1 MLTLPPRN
9 IITIQNH
16 IVMKKILLLFAV
28 FMSVISAFADDVYI
42 DGIYYNVRIDGVY
55 YNLDKMEKMAEVTN
69 NGKRDAT
76 EEVAIPE
83 GNSYSGD
90 IVIPSSVIYD
100 GETYT
105 VTRLGKRA
113 FYKCPNLTSVEIP
126 NSVTEVEGW
135 MFFGCSNLHS
145 VKLPNSLKR
154 IGDSMFDECSSLAS
168 INIPESVEDIGEQ
181 AFRDCSSLSCI
192 SIPNSVKY
200 IESAAFMGCTELKS
214 VNISNSVKLIGDL
227 AFKNCSKLT
236 SVAIGEGMATL
247 ADQAFWGCNK
257 LESVTVLATTP
268 PEFEWS
274 NEAFSYYGTL
284 HVKKGC
290 KEAYSNA
297 PYWNNFNIVED
308 ADAGIQEYTYKPMLE
323 EGMVWNYEMRVLYS
337 IGLSE
342 DDFEDIL
349 VTVPYTVSVVEG
361 PDENG
366 IAKLYESFNTE
377 EMGEKFKI
385 KDRYT
390 YMQENNK
397 VITLTNHYGPWLD
410 FNLKKGDRVSIP
422 VEWTP
427 SYCFDEYFDVV
438 DEDFISVKGRTYRR
452 LKIRNDYDGDV
463 RFDYWVEG
471 IGSKNYAFLTHAFV
485 PHSEYTPDGVNRY
498 FSTPRLVSIS
508 KDGECIFK
516 PEDFDA
522 PGSSAIEDIA
532 CDNPARVSSI
542 YDLQGRKLTSA
553 PEKGIYIKD
562 GRKMVK

>member
-9 IITIQNH
+9 IISIQNH
-16 IVMKKILLLFAV
+16 IVMKKILLLFTV

-181 AFRDCSSLSCI
+181 AFRNCSSLSCI

-214 VNISNSVKLIGDL
+214 VNVSNSVKLIGDL

-308 ADAGIQEYTYKPMLE
+308 ADA
-323 EGMVWNYEMRVLYS
+323 
-337 IGLSE
+337 
-342 DDFEDIL
+342 
-349 VTVPYTVSVVEG
+349 
-361 PDENG
+361 
-366 IAKLYESFNTE
+366 
-377 EMGEKFKI
+377 
-385 KDRYT
+385 
-390 YMQENNK
+390 
-397 VITLTNHYGPWLD
+397 
-410 FNLKKGDRVSIP
+410 
-422 VEWTP
+422 
-427 SYCFDEYFDVV
+427 
-438 DEDFISVKGRTYRR
+438 
-452 LKIRNDYDGDV
+452 
-463 RFDYWVEG
+463 
-471 IGSKNYAFLTHAFV
+471 
-485 PHSEYTPDGVNRY
+485 
-498 FSTPRLVSIS
+498 
-508 KDGECIFK
+508 
-516 PEDFDA
+516 
-522 PGSSAIEDIA
+522 PGSSAIEDIV
-532 CDNPARVSSI
+532 CDNPARVSGI

-562 GRKMVK
+562 GRKMVR